1 MAERDY
7 VKELEGLK
15 TSLMGYDREAVMVYI
30 RDLIGKKDAERE
42 DTRKEMTE
50 RQRQLEAE
58 NAGLRAEA
66 ETRKI
71 MYEDLVRRMDQMNV
85 SMDKME
91 SYARERDH
99 ALDDY
104 HIREQEFHE
113 MESQAREKCDEII
126 FQARM
131 QAQQKCDEM
140 IREAEAQV
148 KQQKELYQHYRAL
161 LADCR
166 DRLSALL
173 EDGEPDG
180 NHGAETTE
188 TEQ

>member
-1 MAERDY
+1 
-7 VKELEGLK
+7 
-15 TSLMGYDREAVMVYI
+15 
-30 RDLIGKKDAERE
+30 
-42 DTRKEMTE
+42 
-50 RQRQLEAE
+50 
-58 NAGLRAEA
+58 
-66 ETRKI
+66 
-71 MYEDLVRRMDQMNV
+71 
-85 SMDKME
+85 
-91 SYARERDH
+91 
-99 ALDDY
+99 
-104 HIREQEFHE
+104 

-161 LADCR
+161 LAGCR

-180 NHGAETTE
+180 NPRAETTE